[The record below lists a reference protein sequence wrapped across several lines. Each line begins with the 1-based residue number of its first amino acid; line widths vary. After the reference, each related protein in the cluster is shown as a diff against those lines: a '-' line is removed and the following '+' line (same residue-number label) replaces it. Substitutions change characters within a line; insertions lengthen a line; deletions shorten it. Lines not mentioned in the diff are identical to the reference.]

1 MFSQMLLA
9 LQKGTRSPE
18 DEAKD
23 TGLSL
28 FRVRSGLRELTQ
40 AALTEHKGE
49 GHQLTGKGAAL
60 L

>member
-1 MFSQMLLA
+1 MLLA